1 MSEDITSGSL
11 PAGASE
17 GSASTDGSET
27 ASTVEAGTI
36 AKTLSKVLGKE
47 FKDDA
52 SALKSVKDTYKMV
65 GSVGQIK
72 KQLETAGLSEADAL
86 TKLTATSAPQSA
98 QPSSDVTQEI
108 AALREQLEETQ
119 LVADRPEL
127 KEHLGLLKDL
137 RSSGQSLREASES
150 EKFKNVFDK
159 VHGYDEIQKS
169 KSVLESS
176 PRLGR
181 VRNKTEEARKL
192 SEEGKQMAANKSAVS
207 AVLDAFD
214 LTK

>member
-1 MSEDITSGSL
+1 M
-11 PAGASE
+11 
-17 GSASTDGSET
+17 
-27 ASTVEAGTI
+27 
-36 AKTLSKVLGKE
+36 
-47 FKDDA
+47 
-52 SALKSVKDTYKMV
+52 
-65 GSVGQIK
+65 
-72 KQLETAGLSEADAL
+72 
-86 TKLTATSAPQSA
+86 
-98 QPSSDVTQEI
+98 
-108 AALREQLEETQ
+108 REQLEETQ

>member
-98 QPSSDVTQEI
+98 QPSSDVT
-108 AALREQLEETQ
+108 
-119 LVADRPEL
+119 
-127 KEHLGLLKDL
+127 
-137 RSSGQSLREASES
+137 
-150 EKFKNVFDK
+150 
-159 VHGYDEIQKS
+159 
-169 KSVLESS
+169 
-176 PRLGR
+176 
-181 VRNKTEEARKL
+181 
-192 SEEGKQMAANKSAVS
+192 
-207 AVLDAFD
+207 
-214 LTK
+214 